1 MALVTYE
8 YYSGTYLGEPVAEA
22 DFPRYDKR
30 AETQI
35 FVLTNLTE
43 TTAAELPEET
53 LDLIRMAVCAQI
65 EYLWENGIEVA
76 VSGSE
81 GGGGFTVGKVSIRE
95 GGGSSALRASQTMLA
110 PAVYAYLERTGLLYS
125 AVPVVGMPPQA
136 WRWWP

>member
-53 LDLIRMAVCAQI
+53 LELLRMAVCAQV
-65 EYLWENGIEVA
+65 EYLWENGLEVA

-81 GGGGFTVGKVSIRE
+81 GGGGFTVGKVSVKD
-95 GGGSSALRASQTMLA
+95 GGSSASLSGARSSIA
-110 PAVYAYLERTGLLYS
+110 PAVFAYLERTGLLYPG
-125 AVPVVGMPPQA
+125 VPTAGMPAQA